1 MDYEIS
7 KTDENEKEIQKLLS
21 EKKGKL
27 KHGKKKSSLTFYNST
42 RYLILIISILCC
54 TTVFANSLSL
64 NFTIICM
71 INENYDKNET
81 TFNNS
86 TLKEQQ
92 NVTKYYSF
100 SAGQKA
106 WLFSAVALG
115 TFIGA
120 VPLTFI
126 TSKVGIRIV
135 FTIYGLISAFSTL
148 FLPIAASISYPFL
161 FSMRVFQGIASAVL
175 FAASGS
181 ILAEIFL
188 MPIAGIFCDSNFGWQ
203 GIYYLQGSLTFAF
216 FVLFF
221 LFYRNSPKKH
231 RNVGE
236 KELLLLN
243 EGKDESEHKNT
254 KQSKIPYTKMIK
266 DKSVLG
272 VWIGAIG
279 SFTGFQL
286 FLQYGPTFLNKVL
299 KINVAKTGIV
309 GAIPFLGALIVKGLS
324 GPLSDRLTFISQ
336 KRRCQIFCSISQFSM
351 AFCIA
356 TLGWMPIKSEIFA
369 QICFS
374 AAIMFSSLNVVG
386 LIKSAQLQS
395 RQYAHIVMNVI
406 AFINSGIILFLPLFI
421 STFAPNNT
429 YTEWAIIFYS
439 IAILVTVTTT
449 IFNITC
455 EAEPRPWTFENSNE
469 SSKEDKSIKLRPA

>member
-1 MDYEIS
+1 
-7 KTDENEKEIQKLLS
+7 
-21 EKKGKL
+21 
-27 KHGKKKSSLTFYNST
+27 
-42 RYLILIISILCC
+42 
-54 TTVFANSLSL
+54 
-64 NFTIICM
+64 M
-71 INENYDKNET
+71 INENDDKNET
-81 TFNNS
+81 TFYNS
-86 TLKEQQ
+86 TLKEQ

-126 TSKVGIRIV
+126 TSKIGIRIV

-148 FLPIAASISYPFL
+148 FLPTAASIGYPFL

-181 ILAEIFL
+181 IVNEWATVEESGLFLAFLSCHHQLAEIFL
-188 MPIAGIFCDSNFGWQ
+188 MPIAGIFCGSNFGWQ
-203 GIYYLQGSLTFAF
+203 GVYYLQGSLTFAF
-216 FVLFF
+216 FILFF
-221 LFYRNSPKKH
+221 LFYRNSPQKH

-254 KQSKIPYTKMIK
+254 KQSKIPYKKMIK

-351 AFCIA
+351 AFCVA
-356 TLGWMPIKSEIFA
+356 TLGWMPIKSEVFA

-439 IAILVTVTTT
+439 IAIVVTITTT

-469 SSKEDKSIKLRPA
+469 SSKDESIKLRPA